1 MFARSATDTARGN
14 TGENLLGSF
23 QENRSDLIL
32 GFFQP
37 ENSKVYHFPMIHEFH
52 ESEIPKRIR
61 PRAPLS
67 LLRLVPCQKSFLSM
81 DGRKSTEKSVIIAT
95 HALARTRTHT
105 YIYIYIHT
113 HTYIYMYFI
122 AVYSFTTIPLHTCY
136 FRCGE
141 SPPFI
146 EKSSVLDCM

>member
-67 LLRLVPCQKSFLSM
+67 LFEARSLSKILSLYGWEEVHGEIR
-81 DGRKSTEKSVIIAT
+81 DHRHTRFSTHT
-95 HALARTRTHT
+95 HTHIYT
-105 YIYIYIHT
+105 YIYT
-113 HTYIYMYFI
+113 HIYIYMYFI